1 MGRYKNENALK
12 YLGER
17 LKAYRLKAELEIE
30 DLVVMTGFAY
40 NTISNMENG
49 SETYLSYFIEICFAL
64 GIHPREIFD
73 IELDLK
79 SRFPLPA
86 SRLEKSRL
94 TNRISAF
101 IEDGYFI
108 VERSASEVT
117 KKLSLDHKLVFESK
131 NVSVILVR
139 FTKSNILKV
148 TKNGNKNLYSIKK
161 EKI

>member
-1 MGRYKNENALK
+1 MGRYKNEIALK
-12 YLGER
+12 FLGER

-64 GIHPREIFD
+64 GIHPKEILD

-79 SRFPLPA
+79 PRFPLPA

-94 TNRISAF
+94 TNRINAF
-101 IEDGYFI
+101 IEDGYFK

-117 KKLSLDHKLVFESK
+117 KKLSLDHKLAFESK

-139 FTKSNILKV
+139 FAKSNILKV
-148 TKNGNKNLYSIKK
+148 TKNGNKNLYSIK
-161 EKI
+161 